1 MDTDIKDIEFKPS
14 FFADD
19 DDRKFILIKL
29 EVIQFPY
36 KHNVKKYLENCA
48 LPFKNDCLKIVS
60 RNETNIIVKCYIE

>member
-14 FFADD
+14 FFADN

-36 KHNVKKYLENCA
+36 NHNVKKYLENCA
-48 LPFKNDCLKIVS
+48 LPFKSDCLKIVS